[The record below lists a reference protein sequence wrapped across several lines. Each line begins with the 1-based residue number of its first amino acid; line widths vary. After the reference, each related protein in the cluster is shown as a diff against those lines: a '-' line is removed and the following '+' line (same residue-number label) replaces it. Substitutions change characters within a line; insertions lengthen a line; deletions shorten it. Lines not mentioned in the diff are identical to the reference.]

1 MSFYIT
7 GYSVPFM
14 YDSAGSY
21 RLLVGSESNKTYP
34 FSGWIW
40 YFDNIDGNLNGNFRR
55 IDSTYQDI
63 WEGPR
68 MTVNGADIN
77 NDGGMDLI
85 VGNYG
90 GGAAI
95 YMGDSNTVSVHE
107 LSYSPFN
114 FSIYPNPA
122 TGYIDISIEAKSR
135 LPVTINIYNA
145 LGETV
150 YSQHDLKIMS
160 LNRIDVSNLPKGIYS
175 CVLHTD
181 NFNKSRKFVVV
192 K

>member
-1 MSFYIT
+1 
-7 GYSVPFM
+7 
-14 YDSAGSY
+14 
-21 RLLVGSESNKTYP
+21 
-34 FSGWIW
+34 
-40 YFDNIDGNLNGNFRR
+40 
-55 IDSTYQDI
+55 
-63 WEGPR
+63 
-68 MTVNGADIN
+68 
-77 NDGGMDLI
+77 MDLI
-85 VGNYG
+85 VGNYA

-122 TGYIDISIEAKSR
+122 IGYIDISIEAKNR

-150 YSQHDLKIMS
+150 YSLHDLKIMS
-160 LNRIDVSNLPKGIYS
+160 SNRIDVSNLPKGIYS
-175 CVLHTD
+175 CVLHSD
-181 NFNKSRKFVVV
+181 DLNKSRKFAVV